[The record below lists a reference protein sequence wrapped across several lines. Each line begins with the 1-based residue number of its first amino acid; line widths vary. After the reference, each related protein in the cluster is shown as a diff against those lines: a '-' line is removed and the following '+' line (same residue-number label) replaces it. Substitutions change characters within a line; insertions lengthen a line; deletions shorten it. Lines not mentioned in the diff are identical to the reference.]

1 MELAALVSRRPVPG
15 AGLLVTLTR
24 RCPLRCAH
32 CSTASGPE
40 ARERPDPA
48 GLRRFVG
55 SFTPADRPDVMMLT
69 GGEPMLLPR
78 LVADLATAA
87 GAVGTRTAV
96 LSGMFFAARPRAR
109 SSAVV
114 PPALLRALRSV
125 DHFSASLD
133 AHHEREVARSAVFR
147 ALREIREAGPA
158 VSLHVTGEG
167 PDDPYLADL
176 IRDIDWE
183 FDGTMPTLVNEIRA
197 VGRAATWA
205 GPARRGPGPDQGL
218 PCAMAAWPV
227 VAFDGS
233 VLACCN
239 QRVVD
244 RRPAPAHLLLGHVER
259 DGWGTVRARSLE
271 SPLLRLIRAAGPLQV
286 RERYGTEAGQ
296 PESPCAVC
304 VRFAEQP
311 RVAQRAR
318 VDAGGAAGALLDVTV
333 GRDRGARG
341 AVALVRQYGSAA
353 YASSVLP
360 RGAAR

>member
-1 MELAALVSRRPVPG
+1 MELAELVARRPVPG

-32 CSTASGPE
+32 CSTTSGPE
-40 ARERPDPA
+40 ARERPDPG

-78 LVADLATAA
+78 LVADLGAA
-87 GAVGTRTAV
+87 ARAVGTRTAV
-96 LSGMFFAARPRAR
+96 LSGMFFAARPRAGASR
-109 SSAVV
+109 AV
-114 PPALLRALRSV
+114 PPALLRALRPV

-133 AHHEREVARSAVFR
+133 AHHEREVPRSAVFR
-147 ALREIREAGPA
+147 ALREIRETGPA
-158 VSLHVTGEG
+158 VSLHLSGEG

-176 IRDIDWE
+176 TRDIDRE
-183 FDGTMPTLVNEIRA
+183 FDGTVPVLVNEVRA
-197 VGRAATWA
+197 VGRAATWSA
-205 GPARRGPGPDQGL
+205 PSRLGPGPERGL

-227 VAFDGS
+227 VAFDGA

-244 RRPAPAHLLLGHVER
+244 RRPVPEHLLLGHVDR
-259 DGWGTVRARSLE
+259 DDWGTVRARSLA
-271 SPLLRLIRAAGPLQV
+271 SPLLRLIRTAGPLHV
-286 RERYGTEAGQ
+286 RERYGADAVRA
-296 PESPCAVC
+296 ESPCTVC
-304 VRFAEQP
+304 ARLGEQP
-311 RVAQRAR
+311 RVAERAR
-318 VDAGGAAGALLDVTV
+318 VDAGGVAGALLDVTV
-333 GRDRGARG
+333 ARDRSARG
-341 AVALVRQYGSAA
+341 AVELVRQYGCAA